1 MDLSDLVQKQK
12 AWFQT
17 GATQSLEARQ
27 TALKAL
33 YETVKDM
40 EGDIARALERD
51 LGKAPCESYLCET
64 GLVLHEIRYHLAHVK
79 GWMRSRPGP
88 TPWLHFPAHSEVR
101 PRPLGVSLIISPWNY
116 PFHLCLMPLIGALS
130 AGCCAVVKPSE
141 YAPATAAVVE
151 QVLKRALP
159 REQAA
164 VVQGGRAETEALLEQ
179 PFDHIFFTGSQAV
192 GKVVMAAAAK
202 NLTPVTLELGGKSPA
217 IVDHTADLKT
227 AARRIAF
234 GKVLNAGQTCV
245 APDYLLLEQGLQE
258 EFLAHYRAALEDFFP
273 GGNLSQMARIVSRRH
288 FEEKKALLAGQN
300 AAIGGGWDEE
310 TGKIS
315 PTVLVDVDPAS
326 PVMQEEIF
334 APILPVI
341 PWQTLDEAIAFV
353 QERPRPLALYLF
365 TRDKRAERRV
375 LEECDFGGGCVNDT
389 IIHLAS
395 PGLPFGG
402 VGPSGMGQYHGKYSF
417 DAFSHF
423 QAIVHRGNRPHIP
436 VRDLPYTKEKERLAR
451 WLLK

>member
-130 AGCCAVVKPSE
+130 AGCCGVVKPSE
-141 YAPATAAVVE
+141 YAPATAEVVE

-159 REQAA
+159 QEQAA
-164 VVQGGRAETEALLEQ
+164 VVQGGREETEKLLEQ

-192 GKVVMAAAAK
+192 GKAVMAAAAK
-202 NLTPVTLELGGKSPA
+202 NLTPVTLELGGKSPV
-217 IVDHTADLKT
+217 ILDHTADLKT

-258 EFLAHYRAALEDFFP
+258 KFLAHYRAALEDFFP

-365 TRDKRAERRV
+365 TGDKAVERRV
-375 LEECDFGGGCVNDT
+375 LGACDFGGGCVNDT

-417 DAFSHF
+417 DAFSHP

>member
-1 MDLSDLVQKQK
+1 MEMEQLLTQQR
-12 AWFQT
+12 AWFRT
-17 GATQSLEARQ
+17 GATLGLTARKKGLEA
-27 TALKAL
+27 L
-33 YETVKDM
+33 YQAVKNM

-130 AGCCAVVKPSE
+130 AGCCGVVKPSE
-141 YAPATAAVVE
+141 YAPATAEVVE

-159 REQAA
+159 QEQAA
-164 VVQGGRAETEALLEQ
+164 VVQGGREETEKLLEQ

-192 GKVVMAAAAK
+192 GKAVMAAAAK
-202 NLTPVTLELGGKSPA
+202 NLTPVTLELGGKSPV
-217 IVDHTADLKT
+217 ILDHTADLKT

-258 EFLAHYRAALEDFFP
+258 KFLAHYRAALEDFFP

-365 TRDKRAERRV
+365 TGDKAVERRV
-375 LEECDFGGGCVNDT
+375 LGACDFGGGCVNDT

-417 DAFSHF
+417 DAFSHP

>member
-33 YETVKDM
+33 YETVKNM
-40 EGDIARALERD
+40 EGDVARALEQD
-51 LGKAPCESYLCET
+51 LGKAPCESYLGET

-79 GWMRSRPGP
+79 GWMRARPGP
-88 TPWLHFPAHSEVR
+88 VSWLHFPARSEIR

-141 YAPATAAVVE
+141 YAPATAEVVE

-159 REQAA
+159 QEQAA
-164 VVQGGRAETEALLEQ
+164 VVQGGREETEKLLEQ

-192 GKVVMAAAAK
+192 GKAVMAAAAK
-202 NLTPVTLELGGKSPA
+202 NLTPVTLELGGKSPV
-217 IVDHTADLKT
+217 ILDHTADLKT

-258 EFLAHYRAALEDFFP
+258 KFLAHYRAALEDFFP

-288 FEEKKALLAGQN
+288 FAEKKALLAGQN

-417 DAFSHF
+417 DAFSHP

>member
-33 YETVKDM
+33 YETVKNM
-40 EGDIARALERD
+40 EGDVARALEQD

-79 GWMRSRPGP
+79 GWMRARPGP
-88 TPWLHFPAHSEVR
+88 TPWLHFPARSEIR

-141 YAPATAAVVE
+141 YAPATAEVVE

-159 REQAA
+159 QEQAA
-164 VVQGGRAETEALLEQ
+164 VVQGGREETEKLLEQ

-192 GKVVMAAAAK
+192 GKAVMAAAAK
-202 NLTPVTLELGGKSPA
+202 NLTPVTLELGGKSPV
-217 IVDHTADLKT
+217 ILDHTADLKT

-258 EFLAHYRAALEDFFP
+258 EFLVHYRAALEDFFP
-273 GGNLSQMARIVSRRH
+273 GGDLDQMARIVSRRH
-288 FEEKKALLAGQN
+288 FAEKKALLAGQN

-365 TRDKRAERRV
+365 TGDKAVERRV
-375 LEECDFGGGCVNDT
+375 LGACDFGGGCVNDT

-417 DAFSHF
+417 DAFSHP

>member
-33 YETVKDM
+33 YETVKNM
-40 EGDIARALERD
+40 EGDVARALEQD
-51 LGKAPCESYLCET
+51 LGKAPCESYLGET

-79 GWMRSRPGP
+79 GWMRARPGP
-88 TPWLHFPAHSEVR
+88 VSWLHFPARSEIR

-141 YAPATAAVVE
+141 YAPATAEVVE

-159 REQAA
+159 QQQAA
-164 VVQGGRAETEALLEQ
+164 VVQGGREETEKLLEQ

-192 GKVVMAAAAK
+192 GKAVMAAAAK
-202 NLTPVTLELGGKSPA
+202 NLTPVTLELGGKSPV
-217 IVDHTADLKT
+217 ILDHTADLKT

-258 EFLAHYRAALEDFFP
+258 KFLAHYRAALEDFFP

-288 FEEKKALLAGQN
+288 FAEKKALLAGQN

-365 TRDKRAERRV
+365 TGDKAVERRV
-375 LEECDFGGGCVNDT
+375 LGACDFGGGCVNDT

>member
-130 AGCCAVVKPSE
+130 AGCCGVVKPSE
-141 YAPATAAVVE
+141 YAPATAEVVE

-159 REQAA
+159 QEQAA
-164 VVQGGRAETEALLEQ
+164 VVQGGREETEKLLEQ

-192 GKVVMAAAAK
+192 GKAVMAAAAK
-202 NLTPVTLELGGKSPA
+202 NLTPVTLELGGKSPV
-217 IVDHTADLKT
+217 ILDHTADLKT

-258 EFLAHYRAALEDFFP
+258 KFLAHYRAALEDFFP
-273 GGNLSQMARIVSRRH
+273 GGNLSQMACIVSRRH
-288 FEEKKALLAGQN
+288 FAEKKALLAGQN

-315 PTVLVDVDPAS
+315 PTVLVDVDPSS

-365 TRDKRAERRV
+365 TGDKAVERRV
-375 LEECDFGGGCVNDT
+375 LGACDFGGGCVNDT

-417 DAFSHF
+417 DAFSHP

>member
-1 MDLSDLVQKQK
+1 MEMEQLLTQQR

-33 YETVKDM
+33 YETVKNM
-40 EGDIARALERD
+40 EGDVARALEQD

-130 AGCCAVVKPSE
+130 AGCCGVVKPSE
-141 YAPATAAVVE
+141 YAPATAEVVE
-151 QVLKRALP
+151 HVLKRALP

-202 NLTPVTLELGGKSPA
+202 NLTPVTLELGGKSPV

-258 EFLAHYRAALEDFFP
+258 KFLAHYRAALEDFFP
-273 GGNLSQMARIVSRRH
+273 GGDLGQMARIVSRRH
-288 FEEKKALLAGQN
+288 FAEKKALLAGQN

-315 PTVLVDVDPAS
+315 PTVLVDVDPSS

-365 TRDKRAERRV
+365 TGDKAVERRV
-375 LEECDFGGGCVNDT
+375 LGACDFGGGCVNDT

-417 DAFSHF
+417 DAFSHP

>member
-1 MDLSDLVQKQK
+1 MEMEQLLTQQR
-12 AWFQT
+12 AWFRT
-17 GATQSLEARQ
+17 GATLGLTARKKGLEA
-27 TALKAL
+27 L
-33 YETVKDM
+33 YQAVKNM
-40 EGDIARALERD
+40 EGDIARALEQD
-51 LGKAPCESYLCET
+51 LGKAPCESYLGET

-79 GWMRSRPGP
+79 GWMRARPGP
-88 TPWLHFPAHSEVR
+88 VPWLHFPARSEIR

-141 YAPATAAVVE
+141 YAPATAEVVE

-159 REQAA
+159 QEQAA
-164 VVQGGRAETEALLEQ
+164 VVQGGREETEKLLEQ

-192 GKVVMAAAAK
+192 GKAVMAAAAK
-202 NLTPVTLELGGKSPA
+202 NLTPVTLVLGGKSPV
-217 IVDHTADLKT
+217 ILDHTADLKT
-227 AARRIAF
+227 A
-234 GKVLNAGQTCV
+234 

-258 EFLAHYRAALEDFFP
+258 TFLAHYRAALEDFFP

-288 FEEKKALLAGQN
+288 FAEKKALLAGQN

-365 TRDKRAERRV
+365 TGDKAVERRV
-375 LEECDFGGGCVNDT
+375 LGACDFGGGCVNDT

-417 DAFSHF
+417 DAFSHP

>member
-33 YETVKDM
+33 YETVKNM

-130 AGCCAVVKPSE
+130 AGCCGVVKPSE
-141 YAPATAAVVE
+141 YAPATAEVVE
-151 QVLKRALP
+151 HVLKRALP

-202 NLTPVTLELGGKSPA
+202 NLTPVTLELGGKSPV

-258 EFLAHYRAALEDFFP
+258 EFLVHYRAALEDFFP
-273 GGNLSQMARIVSRRH
+273 GGDLDQMAHIVSRRH

-315 PTVLVDVDPAS
+315 PTVLVDVDPSS

-365 TRDKRAERRV
+365 TGDKAVERRV
-375 LEECDFGGGCVNDT
+375 LGACDFGGGCVNDT

-417 DAFSHF
+417 DAFSHP

>member
-1 MDLSDLVQKQK
+1 
-12 AWFQT
+12 
-17 GATQSLEARQ
+17 
-27 TALKAL
+27 
-33 YETVKDM
+33 
-40 EGDIARALERD
+40 
-51 LGKAPCESYLCET
+51 
-64 GLVLHEIRYHLAHVK
+64 
-79 GWMRSRPGP
+79 MRSRPGP

-130 AGCCAVVKPSE
+130 AGCCGVVKPSE
-141 YAPATAAVVE
+141 YAPATAEVVE

-159 REQAA
+159 QEQAA
-164 VVQGGRAETEALLEQ
+164 VVQGGREETEKLLEQ

-192 GKVVMAAAAK
+192 GKAVMAAAAK
-202 NLTPVTLELGGKSPA
+202 NLTPVTLELGGKSPV
-217 IVDHTADLKT
+217 ILDHTADLKT

-258 EFLAHYRAALEDFFP
+258 KFLAHYRAALEDFFP

-288 FEEKKALLAGQN
+288 FAEKKALLAGQN

-365 TRDKRAERRV
+365 TGDKAVERRV
-375 LEECDFGGGCVNDT
+375 LGACDFGGGCVNDT

-417 DAFSHF
+417 DAFSHP

>member
-33 YETVKDM
+33 YETVKNM
-40 EGDIARALERD
+40 EGDVARALEQD
-51 LGKAPCESYLCET
+51 LGKAPCESYLGET

-79 GWMRSRPGP
+79 GWMRARPGP
-88 TPWLHFPAHSEVR
+88 VSWLHFPARSEIR

-141 YAPATAAVVE
+141 YAPATAEVVE

-159 REQAA
+159 QEQAA
-164 VVQGGRAETEALLEQ
+164 VVQGGREETEKLLEQ

-202 NLTPVTLELGGKSPA
+202 NLTPVTLELGGKSPV
-217 IVDHTADLKT
+217 ILDHTADLKT

-234 GKVLNAGQTCV
+234 GKVLNAGQICV

-258 EFLAHYRAALEDFFP
+258 KFLAHYRAALEDFFP

-288 FEEKKALLAGQN
+288 FAEKKALLAGQN

-365 TRDKRAERRV
+365 TGDKAVERRV
-375 LEECDFGGGCVNDT
+375 LGACDFGGGCVNDT

-417 DAFSHF
+417 DAFSHP

>member
-1 MDLSDLVQKQK
+1 MEMEKLLTQQR
-12 AWFQT
+12 AWFRT
-17 GATQSLEARQ
+17 GATLGSTARKKALEA
-27 TALKAL
+27 L
-33 YETVKDM
+33 YQAVKDM
-40 EGDIARALERD
+40 EGDIALALERD

-79 GWMRSRPGP
+79 GWMRARPGP
-88 TPWLHFPAHSEVR
+88 TPWLHFPARSEIR

-141 YAPATAAVVE
+141 YAPATAEVVE

-159 REQAA
+159 QEQAA
-164 VVQGGRAETEALLEQ
+164 VVQGGREETEKLLEQ

-192 GKVVMAAAAK
+192 GKAVMAAAAK
-202 NLTPVTLELGGKSPA
+202 NLTPVTLELGGKSPV
-217 IVDHTADLKT
+217 ILDHTADLKT

-273 GGNLSQMARIVSRRH
+273 GGDLDQMARIVSRRH
-288 FEEKKALLAGQN
+288 FAEKKALLAGQN

-315 PTVLVDVDPAS
+315 PTVLVDVDPSS

-341 PWQTLDEAIAFV
+341 PWRTLDEAIAFV
-353 QERPRPLALYLF
+353 RDRPRPLALYLF
-365 TRDKRAERRV
+365 TRDKGVERRV
-375 LEECDFGGGCVNDT
+375 LGECDFGGGCVNDT
-389 IIHLAS
+389 IMHLATS
-395 PGLPFGG
+395 HMGFGG
-402 VGPSGMGQYHGKYSF
+402 MGASGMGQYHGRESF
-417 DAFSHF
+417 DTFSHKKS
-423 QAIVHRGNRPHIP
+423 IVNKATWLDVPFRYAPYASWKHKF
-436 VRDLPYTKEKERLAR
+436 VRMFVH
-451 WLLK
+451 

>member
-1 MDLSDLVQKQK
+1 MEMEQLLTQQR
-12 AWFQT
+12 AWFRT
-17 GATQSLEARQ
+17 GATLGLTARKKGLEA
-27 TALKAL
+27 L
-33 YETVKDM
+33 YQAVKNM

-141 YAPATAAVVE
+141 YAPATAEVVE

-159 REQAA
+159 QEQAA
-164 VVQGGRAETEALLEQ
+164 VVQGGREETEKLLEQ

-192 GKVVMAAAAK
+192 GKAVMAAAAK
-202 NLTPVTLELGGKSPA
+202 NLTPVTLELGGKSPV
-217 IVDHTADLKT
+217 ILDHTADLKT

-258 EFLAHYRAALEDFFP
+258 KFLAHYRAALEDFFP
-273 GGNLSQMARIVSRRH
+273 GGILRR
-288 FEEKKALLAGQN
+288 KRPCWPDRTPPSA
-300 AAIGGGWDEE
+300 GGGTRRRGRYPPRCWWML
-310 TGKIS
+310 T
-315 PTVLVDVDPAS
+315 
-326 PVMQEEIF
+326 
-334 APILPVI
+334 
-341 PWQTLDEAIAFV
+341 
-353 QERPRPLALYLF
+353 RPPR
-365 TRDKRAERRV
+365 
-375 LEECDFGGGCVNDT
+375 
-389 IIHLAS
+389 
-395 PGLPFGG
+395 
-402 VGPSGMGQYHGKYSF
+402 
-417 DAFSHF
+417 
-423 QAIVHRGNRPHIP
+423 
-436 VRDLPYTKEKERLAR
+436 
-451 WLLK
+451 

>member
-33 YETVKDM
+33 YETVKNM
-40 EGDIARALERD
+40 EGDVARALEQD
-51 LGKAPCESYLCET
+51 LGKAPCESYLGET

-79 GWMRSRPGP
+79 GWMRARPGP
-88 TPWLHFPAHSEVR
+88 VSWLHFPARSEIR

-130 AGCCAVVKPSE
+130 AGCCGVVKPSE
-141 YAPATAAVVE
+141 YAPATAEVVE
-151 QVLKRALP
+151 HVLKRALP
-159 REQAA
+159 QDQAA
-164 VVQGGRAETEALLEQ
+164 VVQGGREETEKLLEQ

-192 GKVVMAAAAK
+192 GKAVMAAAAK
-202 NLTPVTLELGGKSPA
+202 NLTPVTLELGGKSPV
-217 IVDHTADLKT
+217 ILDHTADLKT

-258 EFLAHYRAALEDFFP
+258 KFLAHYRAALEDFFP

-288 FEEKKALLAGQN
+288 FAEKKALLAGQN

-353 QERPRPLALYLF
+353 QERPWPLALYLF

-436 VRDLPYTKEKERLAR
+436 VRDLPYAKEKERLAR

>member
-1 MDLSDLVQKQK
+1 MIL
-12 AWFQT
+12 
-17 GATQSLEARQ
+17 
-27 TALKAL
+27 
-33 YETVKDM
+33 
-40 EGDIARALERD
+40 
-51 LGKAPCESYLCET
+51 
-64 GLVLHEIRYHLAHVK
+64 
-79 GWMRSRPGP
+79 
-88 TPWLHFPAHSEVR
+88 
-101 PRPLGVSLIISPWNY
+101 
-116 PFHLCLMPLIGALS
+116 
-130 AGCCAVVKPSE
+130 
-141 YAPATAAVVE
+141 
-151 QVLKRALP
+151 
-159 REQAA
+159 
-164 VVQGGRAETEALLEQ
+164 
-179 PFDHIFFTGSQAV
+179 
-192 GKVVMAAAAK
+192 
-202 NLTPVTLELGGKSPA
+202 
-217 IVDHTADLKT
+217 DHTADLKT
-227 AARRIAF
+227 AARHIAF

-258 EFLAHYRAALEDFFP
+258 KFLAHYRAALEDFFP

-288 FEEKKALLAGQN
+288 FAEKKALLAGQN

-341 PWQTLDEAIAFV
+341 PWRTLDEAIAFV
-353 QERPRPLALYLF
+353 QARPRPLALYLF

-423 QAIVHRGNRPHIP
+423 QAIVHRGKRPHIP

>member
-33 YETVKDM
+33 YETVKNM
-40 EGDIARALERD
+40 EGDVARALERD

-141 YAPATAAVVE
+141 YAPATAEVVE

-159 REQAA
+159 QEQAA
-164 VVQGGRAETEALLEQ
+164 VVQGGREETEKLLEQ

-192 GKVVMAAAAK
+192 GKAVMAAAAK
-202 NLTPVTLELGGKSPA
+202 NLTPVTLELGGKSPV
-217 IVDHTADLKT
+217 ILDHTADLKT

-258 EFLAHYRAALEDFFP
+258 KFLAHYRAALEDFFP

-288 FEEKKALLAGQN
+288 FAEKKALLAGQN

-341 PWQTLDEAIAFV
+341 PWRTLDEAIAFV
-353 QERPRPLALYLF
+353 QARPRPLALYLF

>member
-33 YETVKDM
+33 YETVKNM
-40 EGDIARALERD
+40 EGDVARALEQD
-51 LGKAPCESYLCET
+51 LGKAPCESYLGET

-79 GWMRSRPGP
+79 GWMRARPGP
-88 TPWLHFPAHSEVR
+88 VSWLHFPARSEIR

-141 YAPATAAVVE
+141 YAPATAEVVE

-159 REQAA
+159 QQQAA
-164 VVQGGRAETEALLEQ
+164 VVQGGREETEKLLEQ

-192 GKVVMAAAAK
+192 GKAVMAAAAK
-202 NLTPVTLELGGKSPA
+202 NLTPVTLELGGKSPV
-217 IVDHTADLKT
+217 ILDHTADLKT

-258 EFLAHYRAALEDFFP
+258 KFLAHYRAALEDFFP

-288 FEEKKALLAGQN
+288 FAEKKALLAGQN

-365 TRDKRAERRV
+365 TGDKAVERRV
-375 LEECDFGGGCVNDT
+375 LGACDFGGGCVNDT

-423 QAIVHRGNRPHIP
+423 QAIVHRGSRPHIP
-436 VRDLPYTKEKERLAR
+436 VRDLPYTGGKERLAR
-451 WLLK
+451 WMLR

>member
-1 MDLSDLVQKQK
+1 
-12 AWFQT
+12 
-17 GATQSLEARQ
+17 
-27 TALKAL
+27 
-33 YETVKDM
+33 
-40 EGDIARALERD
+40 
-51 LGKAPCESYLCET
+51 
-64 GLVLHEIRYHLAHVK
+64 
-79 GWMRSRPGP
+79 
-88 TPWLHFPAHSEVR
+88 
-101 PRPLGVSLIISPWNY
+101 
-116 PFHLCLMPLIGALS
+116 MPLIGALS

-141 YAPATAAVVE
+141 YAPATAEVVE

-159 REQAA
+159 QEQAA
-164 VVQGGRAETEALLEQ
+164 VVQGGREETEKLLEQ

-192 GKVVMAAAAK
+192 GKAVMAAAAK
-202 NLTPVTLELGGKSPA
+202 NLTPVTLELGGKSPV
-217 IVDHTADLKT
+217 ILDHTADLKT

-258 EFLAHYRAALEDFFP
+258 KFLAHYRAALEDFFP

-288 FEEKKALLAGQN
+288 FAEKKALLAGQN

-365 TRDKRAERRV
+365 TGDKAVERRV
-375 LEECDFGGGCVNDT
+375 LGACDFGGGCVNDT

-417 DAFSHF
+417 DAFSHP

>member
-151 QVLKRALP
+151 HVLKRALP

-164 VVQGGRAETEALLEQ
+164 VVQGGRAETEKLLEQ

-192 GKVVMAAAAK
+192 GRAVMAAAAK
-202 NLTPVTLELGGKSPA
+202 TLTPITLELGGKSPV
-217 IVDHTADLKT
+217 ILDHTADLKT

-258 EFLAHYRAALEDFFP
+258 EFLVHYRAALEDFFP
-273 GGNLSQMARIVSRRH
+273 GGDLDQMAHIVSRRH

-300 AAIGGGWDEE
+300 AAIGGGWDDGA
-310 TGKIS
+310 GKIS

-341 PWQTLDEAIAFV
+341 PWRTLDEAIAFV
-353 QERPRPLALYLF
+353 QARPRPLALYLF
-365 TRDKRAERRV
+365 TGDKAVERRV
-375 LEECDFGGGCVNDT
+375 LGACDFGGGCVNDT

-417 DAFSHF
+417 DAFSHP
-423 QAIVHRGNRPHIP
+423 QAIVHRGTRPHIP

>member
-1 MDLSDLVQKQK
+1 MEMEQLLTQQR
-12 AWFQT
+12 AWFRT
-17 GATQSLEARQ
+17 GATLGLTARKKGLEA
-27 TALKAL
+27 L
-33 YETVKDM
+33 YQAVKNM

-88 TPWLHFPAHSEVR
+88 TPWLHFPARSEIR

-130 AGCCAVVKPSE
+130 AGCCGVVKPSE
-141 YAPATAAVVE
+141 YAPATAEVVE

-159 REQAA
+159 QEQAA
-164 VVQGGRAETEALLEQ
+164 VVQGGREETEKLLEQ

-192 GKVVMAAAAK
+192 GKAVMAAAAK
-202 NLTPVTLELGGKSPA
+202 NLTPVTLELGGKSPV
-217 IVDHTADLKT
+217 ILDHTADLKT

-258 EFLAHYRAALEDFFP
+258 EFLTHYRAALEDFFP
-273 GGNLSQMARIVSRRH
+273 GGDLGQMARIVSRRH
-288 FEEKKALLAGQN
+288 FAEKKALLAGQK

-310 TGKIS
+310 TGKIC
-315 PTVLVDVDPAS
+315 PTVLVDVDPSS

-365 TRDKRAERRV
+365 TGDKAVERRV
-375 LEECDFGGGCVNDT
+375 LGACDFGGGCVNDT